1 MFVAPGSSPE
11 RLAALILSVAASV
24 SLPVSVKADF
34 GSLDQLGPILEAGA
48 ARVVLQ
54 SAALGDPDLIS
65 AAAGA
70 FSADR
75 IAVEIEALRQD
86 DHWRVRLGAADDLTE
101 WDPETWARVVEAQG
115 GGELIVGSAVPGAF
129 GEPLDLELLRAVTS
143 AVGVPVVAKG
153 EGVGVEDLFD
163 ALMIGGAEGVL
174 VGDALHSARYS
185 VRDIKKYLSQHGLP
199 VDFSD

>member
-1 MFVAPGSSPE
+1 M
-11 RLAALILSVAASV
+11 
-24 SLPVSVKADF
+24 
-34 GSLDQLGPILEAGA
+34 
-48 ARVVLQ
+48 
-54 SAALGDPDLIS
+54 
-65 AAAGA
+65 
-70 FSADR
+70 
-75 IAVEIEALRQD
+75 
-86 DHWRVRLGAADDLTE
+86 GAADDLTE

-129 GEPLDLELLRAVTS
+129 GEPLDLELLSAVTS

>member
-143 AVGVPVVAKG
+143 AVGGSSTIA
-153 EGVGVEDLFD
+153 
-163 ALMIGGAEGVL
+163 
-174 VGDALHSARYS
+174 
-185 VRDIKKYLSQHGLP
+185 
-199 VDFSD
+199 